1 MDEFSSRD
9 KEGWCMDLSHEDFDN
24 FLFVKQRMVLFDEEG
39 DDKGILKTTSQVEDG
54 EAPRIINT
62 DQDT

>member
-1 MDEFSSRD
+1 
-9 KEGWCMDLSHEDFDN
+9 MDLSHEDFEK